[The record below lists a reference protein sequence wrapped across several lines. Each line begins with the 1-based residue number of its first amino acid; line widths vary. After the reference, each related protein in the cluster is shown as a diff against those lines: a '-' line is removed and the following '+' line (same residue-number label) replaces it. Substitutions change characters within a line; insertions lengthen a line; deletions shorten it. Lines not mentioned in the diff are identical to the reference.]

1 MLLRTFHELI
11 DNPGRTDLD
20 SYFFRYRDVE
30 NRWRL
35 VWCWGY
41 QRIDQEPA
49 PAVVCT
55 DPECTLLFVRRPG
68 KSPKC
73 PSCAGRS
80 SRRPVRKGNGS
91 AAPALLLLLL
101 LLLAAGLLGWKF
113 RPERLVAVPNTID
126 RPGGQP
132 RRMKVMKDG
141 PFSKED
147 VTGHAVGIVLD
158 PAVARFDQMT
168 GIDPPGRAGGNQ

>member
-1 MLLRTFHELI
+1 MRDRLEKARAETPTERIFRKVLLRTFRELVN
-11 DNPGRTDLD
+11 NPGRTDLD
-20 SYFFRYRDVE
+20 SYFFRYRDLE

-55 DPECTLLFVRRPG
+55 DPECALLFVRRPG

-73 PSCAGRS
+73 PSCAS
-80 SRRPVRKGNGS
+80 TLQYRPVRMSKRRRS
-91 AAPALLLLLL
+91 LLLVLLL

-113 RPERLVAVPNTID
+113 RPQRLVAD
-126 RPGGQP
+126 AQHAGRPGGQP
-132 RRMKVMKDG
+132 LRNEGHEEPGCSARR
-141 PFSKED
+141 
-147 VTGHAVGIVLD
+147 T
-158 PAVARFDQMT
+158 
-168 GIDPPGRAGGNQ
+168 